1 MERTSSLLR
10 KLSFRKSTA
19 GATDGWTPLHFAAEE
34 NEPAALQAHI
44 DRGCAVDAVDERG
57 NTPLHLACRQGHVGI
72 VQALL
77 LYRADPNVRN
87 RDGKTPMDYAR
98 KARREFVVAEIEAS
112 LRREAERQRI
122 EQQCERAEAEVRARQ
137 RASMQDAV
145 KARSED
151 RVKAAAARRQALEA
165 RREELKQQRLE
176 EELKAAAHQRV
187 ERARSERESAAKTLR
202 RKLSFGRKP
211 PQGAAP
217 PRGPEE
223 EGDSSRDPSFSRR
236 AAAPAAA
243 DTGATGPAAG
253 PAATIGASLVRKMSF
268 GRKPSFER
276 GRARKGKADDAEPAT
291 VPAIRPPD
299 GSAVSLSDLLPEP
312 QTTPERSRGLV
323 DFLNAKEG
331 LLEARAVSNTEL

>member
-77 LYRADPNVRN
+77 LHRADPTVRN

-276 GRARKGKADDAEPAT
+276 GRARKGKAHDAEPAT
-291 VPAIRPPD
+291 VPADVVGVAIRPPD

-331 LLEARAVSNTEL
+331 C